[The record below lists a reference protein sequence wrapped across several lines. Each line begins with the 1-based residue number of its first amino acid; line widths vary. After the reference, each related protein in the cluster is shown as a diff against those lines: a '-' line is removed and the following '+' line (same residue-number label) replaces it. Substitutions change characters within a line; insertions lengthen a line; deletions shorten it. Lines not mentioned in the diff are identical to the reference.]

1 MKDNDVVTIIIL
13 MTKNDMMANDN
24 ENTVIMTI
32 ILIENN
38 VETEEK

>member
-1 MKDNDVVTIIIL
+1 
-13 MTKNDMMANDN
+13 MMANDN

-38 VETEEK
+38 VETEEKWYSDMANNN